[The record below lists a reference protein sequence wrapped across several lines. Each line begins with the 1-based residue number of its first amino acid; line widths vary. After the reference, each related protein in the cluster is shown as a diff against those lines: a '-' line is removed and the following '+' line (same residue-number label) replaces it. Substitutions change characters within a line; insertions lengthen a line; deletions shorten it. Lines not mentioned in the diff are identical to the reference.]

1 MWMISH
7 QVLNSCFDLFYI
19 KIDFINTTIFMH
31 ADCGYSTNNRIYL
44 ALFLC
49 TFINRASP
57 CLFVSILSFFFDKG
71 IFISLYL
78 LVALG
83 FFVKFS
89 LTFVSFSFLF
99 LALQQFS
106 FEVEPVMIFPHVK
119 WLYIIIFFVYI
130 YEISK
135 LQSNNKHT
143 AKWNYKLKKINYL
156 SLFGSIRV
164 KRHFPLIS
172 QVTCNT

>member
-1 MWMISH
+1 MLVCQH
-7 QVLNSCFDLFYI
+7 
-19 KIDFINTTIFMH
+19 T
-31 ADCGYSTNNRIYL
+31 
-44 ALFLC
+44 FL
-49 TFINRASP
+49 
-57 CLFVSILSFFFDKG
+57 FFDKG
-71 IFISLYL
+71 IFVSLYL

-106 FEVEPVMIFPHVK
+106 FEGELVMIFPHVK

-143 AKWNYKLKKINYL
+143 AK
-156 SLFGSIRV
+156 
-164 KRHFPLIS
+164 
-172 QVTCNT
+172 